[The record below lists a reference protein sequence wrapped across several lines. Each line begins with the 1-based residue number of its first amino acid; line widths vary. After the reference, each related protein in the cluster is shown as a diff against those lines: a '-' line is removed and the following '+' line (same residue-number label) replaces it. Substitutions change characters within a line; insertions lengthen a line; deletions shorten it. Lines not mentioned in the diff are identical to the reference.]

1 MSWEDTVVD
10 TQPTEETK
18 RAIRRGWDAYHASV
32 FEYGPS
38 DEWDRQ
44 VIDNAIRA
52 MVQQREPFSVN
63 SFRDLLPPVR
73 TCLISRRLIAAQ
85 REGLIEWKGRVTPS
99 NLESTKAASVKVYH
113 PVLDDTREPAMP
125 PAPRRKDIPPP
136 VAVDDIDEPTLF
148 ELEAS

>member
-1 MSWEDTVVD
+1 MSWEDQVVD

-18 RAIRRGWDAYHASV
+18 RAIRKGLRAFEESTR
-32 FEYGPS
+32 EYGPS

-44 VIDNAIRA
+44 VIDTAIRA

-125 PAPRRKDIPPP
+125 PTPRRKDVPPP
-136 VAVDDIDEPTLF
+136 AAVDDVDEPALF
-148 ELEAS
+148 DLEAS